1 MLESFLQL
9 WLMSAR
15 DIFGISDERRPGR
28 NRLPPKLNI
37 DQIFADGRRQR
48 KAFMVFMIRYSSELL
63 LNPFLKSIFGLP
75 NAAYAP
81 SRPRRR
87 LSAATK
93 LLKKRLNLKG
103 ERRPNVVPRRR
114 RRLGT
119 SQPEQPEAIWRS
131 LQMEPLDWEPRAA
144 AQRRN
149 S

>member
-1 MLESFLQL
+1 MSESFLQL
-9 WLMSAR
+9 GLMSAR
-15 DIFGISDERRPGR
+15 DIFGISDERLGR

-87 LSAATK
+87 LSVATK
-93 LLKKRLNLKG
+93 LLKKG
-103 ERRPNVVPRRR
+103 
-114 RRLGT
+114 G
-119 SQPEQPEAIWRS
+119 I
-131 LQMEPLDWEPRAA
+131 
-144 AQRRN
+144 
-149 S
+149 